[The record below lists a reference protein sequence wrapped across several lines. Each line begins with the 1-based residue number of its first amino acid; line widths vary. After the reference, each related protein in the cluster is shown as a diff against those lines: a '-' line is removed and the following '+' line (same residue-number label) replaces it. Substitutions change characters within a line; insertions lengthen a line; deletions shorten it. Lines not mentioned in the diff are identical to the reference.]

1 MARARKKGRWLLP
14 SRGRSRSRI
23 RAKVERRGGTRHEP
37 AREDGEFMEI
47 SLSETVMHV
56 SPISVTKRLLA
67 TFCPRDN
74 SPLFF
79 MATPISSLKNYSQE
93 VHVFRN
99 VKNMTVFKYT

>member
-1 MARARKKGRWLLP
+1 MAPSLTEEGDVPVFGRRWN
-14 SRGRSRSRI
+14 G
-23 RAKVERRGGTRHEP
+23 RGGTRHEP

-79 MATPISSLKNYSQE
+79 MVCTDI
-93 VHVFRN
+93 F
-99 VKNMTVFKYT
+99 VKEL